1 MDRQDRGQKH
11 VCPDCATKY
20 YDLKRPVI
28 ACPKCGAGPAVAK
41 PRRARARAAAAIA
54 EKRYP

>member
-1 MDRQDRGQKH
+1 MNKLDRGLKH

-28 ACPKCGAGPAVAK
+28 ACPKCGAGPAAPK
-41 PRRARARAAAAIA
+41 PRRARAKAAAAIA
-54 EKRYP
+54 QKRYP